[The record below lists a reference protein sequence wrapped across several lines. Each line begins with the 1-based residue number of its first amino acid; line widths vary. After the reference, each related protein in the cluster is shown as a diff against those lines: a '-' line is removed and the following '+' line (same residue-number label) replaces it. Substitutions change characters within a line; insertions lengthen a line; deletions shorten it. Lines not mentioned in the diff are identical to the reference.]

1 MLVIEV
7 ISFAVSLW
15 LGLYL
20 LQRYRLNLTY
30 PALIWAAGGLISY
43 SIALIV
49 NSVGRYAPT
58 PLGNLLQQQIVF
70 LILPMI
76 FWVGALW
83 HLRKPI
89 QKTIQRWKSAEKSA
103 GAVGLVLIATI
114 FFGLGIGLILAPF
127 KLIPDS
133 WLFIAICGD
142 LLLLGYAIGVLD
154 AFELGESLLPDFI
167 RSAIEAETTATIFAI
182 QIGLVIWL
190 VTGVTFPL
198 VLLLFGMVASAILL
212 TVFSRQLQ
220 TGFDQIVFNRFP
232 GLSEERSLLREVSD
246 SLPKANSPTPSN
258 MLSVDNFVKH
268 TRTALSNMG
277 NLPKLAANP
286 LINMSIVEKR
296 LSEKGSE
303 THTLMR
309 AAELKQLLTE
319 SIERLKPEPVNGP
332 FKHTKGWRHYNSLY
346 FPYVKGLRPYGR
358 RGDINGLSQLET
370 DALAW
375 FDREVPPRTLYNW
388 QSAAAKIIANDL
400 QEQCESVI
408 NDH

>member
-1 MLVIEV
+1 MLVVEV

-20 LQRYRLNLTY
+20 LQRYRLNPTY
-30 PALIWAAGGLISY
+30 PALVWAAGGLISY
-43 SIALIV
+43 SIALII

-76 FWVGALW
+76 FWSGALW

-89 QKTIQRWKSAEKSA
+89 QNTIQTWKSGENSA

-114 FFGLGIGLILAPF
+114 FFALGIGLILAPF
-127 KLIPDS
+127 KLIPDN

-167 RSAIEAETTATIFAI
+167 RSAIEAEAIASFFAL
-182 QIGLVIWL
+182 QIGLVIWF
-190 VTGVTFPL
+190 VTGVTFSL
-198 VLLLFGMVASAILL
+198 VLLLFGMVASSIIL
-212 TVFSRQLQ
+212 TAFSRQIQ
-220 TGFDQIVFNRFP
+220 AGFDQIVFSRFP
-232 GLSEERSLLREVSD
+232 GLSEERLLLREISD
-246 SLPKANSPTPSN
+246 SLPKSNSPTPSN
-258 MLSVDNFVKH
+258 MLSADNFVKH
-268 TRTALSNMG
+268 TRTALSHMG

-286 LINMSIVEKR
+286 LINISVIEKR

-309 AAELKQLLTE
+309 AAELKQLLSE
-319 SIERLKPEPVNGP
+319 SIERLKPEPVNGS

-358 RGDINGLSQLET
+358 RSDINGLSQLET

-400 QEQCESVI
+400 QEQCETLDSK
-408 NDH
+408 